1 MTSKVGAI
9 CRTSTE
15 GIPYQKDGS
24 LVIIN
29 RPRITDETP
38 PYVRVVIEV
47 CAEYFDDTVKLQAKI
62 GGTEADAVDAIWR
75 VFGLSSFSGIGA
87 KP

>member
-1 MTSKVGAI
+1 MGGKVVAI

-15 GIPYQKDGS
+15 GIPYQKDGD

-29 RPRITDETP
+29 RSRITDETP
-38 PYVRVVIEV
+38 AYVRVVIEV
-47 CAEYFDDTVKLQAKI
+47 CAEYFEDTVKLQAKL
-62 GGTEADAVDAIWR
+62 GRTEADAVDEIWQ
-75 VFGLSSFSGIGA
+75 VFGPLSFKGTKA

>member
-15 GIPYQKDGS
+15 GIPYQKDGD

-29 RPRITDETP
+29 RPRITDEAP

-47 CAEYFDDTVKLQAKI
+47 CAEYFEDTVKLQAKL
-62 GGTEADAVDAIWR
+62 GRTEADAVDTIWQ
-75 VFGLSSFSGIGA
+75 VFGPLSFKGTKA